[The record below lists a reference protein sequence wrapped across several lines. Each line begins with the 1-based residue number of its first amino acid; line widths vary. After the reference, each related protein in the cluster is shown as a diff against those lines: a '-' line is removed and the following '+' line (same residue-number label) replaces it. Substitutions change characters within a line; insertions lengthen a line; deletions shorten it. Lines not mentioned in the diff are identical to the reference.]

1 MDFETYNFLNPH
13 ISVKDKWLQKSQI
26 IKKNKK
32 IQMMKKY
39 PKQVYLKIGFFHHKC
54 KYLQILNFVI

>member
-32 IQMMKKY
+32 I
-39 PKQVYLKIGFFHHKC
+39 
-54 KYLQILNFVI
+54 